1 MTPAP
6 CGSCRLSP
14 CHRRAECP
22 KYRKWEKI
30 HKAESEQR
38 IAEIKLAAPFAE
50 RSIKIKDKFKKS
62 RRKQKWIK
70 RAF

>member
-22 KYRKWEKI
+22 RYRKWERV
-30 HKAESEQR
+30 HKEEISKRAEELDMAQ
-38 IAEIKLAAPFAE
+38 PFIE
-50 RSIKIKDKFKKS
+50 RSIKLKDKWKKS

-70 RAF
+70 RVF